1 MKGTHMSPTFE
12 GFLGCMKIKIF
23 SNVMIQC
30 ASDLQGIPCFIPIHC
45 LGRSTKKTVQKIIT
59 SGMENTLKRA
69 ETKKWNGEKKIIQ
82 KTQDIIDPFLAGL
95 YNPFSLSSSL
105 TEPYQDCTIP
115 PPSTILF
122 TIDVAFIPEGE
133 TDNCKLEVLLHD
145 DCQVVLFIWKVFE
158 KHGSF
163 IFMRKSMTT
172 WKLEITNG
180 NKYLIE
186 YHISENK
193 MTTDAGE
200 LEKSVGWPSKRMEIQ
215 DMIEE
220 TKSKVDKRC
229 KSLSLKTYKWIEKI
243 PLQYLNSM
251 DVDLEESDE
260 NGLTILHTLSMLNES
275 KLIKCFID
283 KIENVDP
290 RDSKGQTPL
299 HKACSNLSFK
309 TAKLLI
315 LHGADVNAVTEDG
328 DSPLTLLSSHSKHD
342 LKLLKM
348 LVDMNAN
355 RSHENNTNMRAID
368 LAKNN
373 RSTSDVL
380 KLLRPV

>member
-1 MKGTHMSPTFE
+1 M
-12 GFLGCMKIKIF
+12 
-23 SNVMIQC
+23 
-30 ASDLQGIPCFIPIHC
+30 
-45 LGRSTKKTVQKIIT
+45 
-59 SGMENTLKRA
+59 KRA
-69 ETKKWNGEKKIIQ
+69 ETKKWNGGKKIPP

-229 KSLSLKTYKWIEKI
+229 KSLSSKRRSAHGTF
-243 PLQYLNSM
+243 
-251 DVDLEESDE
+251 DDL
-260 NGLTILHTLSMLNES
+260 
-275 KLIKCFID
+275 
-283 KIENVDP
+283 
-290 RDSKGQTPL
+290 
-299 HKACSNLSFK
+299 
-309 TAKLLI
+309 
-315 LHGADVNAVTEDG
+315 
-328 DSPLTLLSSHSKHD
+328 
-342 LKLLKM
+342 
-348 LVDMNAN
+348 
-355 RSHENNTNMRAID
+355 
-368 LAKNN
+368 
-373 RSTSDVL
+373 
-380 KLLRPV
+380 